1 MEGAEPIPAHRIA
14 SAQRTR
20 KRAAGAR
27 FSARLLLAVL
37 LIGSGGALADHAPDH
52 RASSAAPESG
62 FNPLSILQQLTGNS
76 VNEFLDPE
84 VAYVLTTEARDA
96 DTLVARFDIADG
108 YYLYRDKFN
117 FTVSDASGVVLGSTQ
132 LPDGKIKDD
141 AYFGRMEVYYHGVE
155 AVLLMQRGTTGA
167 VPLTLEVGYQGC
179 ADAGLCYPPMTKSV
193 ALTLPAAPA
202 QRQALTVGP
211 GDLPDSAETV
221 GELPEQDRIAR
232 ALASGS
238 TFLVLLGFFGFG
250 LLLTFTPCVLPML
263 PILSSIIVGQGESI
277 TTRRAFWLSLTY
289 VLAMSATYTVAGVV
303 AGLAGANLQAVFQDP
318 WILSIFAGLFV
329 ALALSMF
336 GLYELQIPAS
346 VQSGLARLTN
356 RQQGGTFIG
365 VGIMGFLSALIVGP
379 CVAAPL
385 AGALIYISQS
395 GDALLGGT
403 ALFALSMGM

>member
-1 MEGAEPIPAHRIA
+1 MSGNVEPVSAHRIT
-14 SAQRTR
+14 SVQRR
-20 KRAAGAR
+20 CGRAAGA
-27 FSARLLLAVL
+27 SIPARLLLVAL
-37 LIGSGGALADHAPDH
+37 LVGSGGALADHAPDH

-155 AVLLMQRGTTGA
+155 AVLLMQRATTGA

-202 QRQALTVGP
+202 QRQGLTIGP
-211 GDLPDSAETV
+211 G
-221 GELPEQDRIAR
+221 
-232 ALASGS
+232 
-238 TFLVLLGFFGFG
+238 
-250 LLLTFTPCVLPML
+250 
-263 PILSSIIVGQGESI
+263 
-277 TTRRAFWLSLTY
+277 
-289 VLAMSATYTVAGVV
+289 
-303 AGLAGANLQAVFQDP
+303 
-318 WILSIFAGLFV
+318 
-329 ALALSMF
+329 
-336 GLYELQIPAS
+336 
-346 VQSGLARLTN
+346 
-356 RQQGGTFIG
+356 
-365 VGIMGFLSALIVGP
+365 
-379 CVAAPL
+379 
-385 AGALIYISQS
+385 
-395 GDALLGGT
+395 
-403 ALFALSMGM
+403 